1 MRRVAFAEWN
11 GLRLEEREENG
22 TCAVKDFEVRMKG
35 DEENHAMAS
44 LLAEGRRLEP
54 LVAKV
59 IDTLLQA
66 SLLRLRVSSPGSGYP
81 LRAGRMPRGV

>member
-66 SLLRLRVSSPGSGYP
+66 SLHVDLQVPEPVQWEDALCLFLVDK
-81 LRAGRMPRGV
+81 